1 MNNFTKTILLLS
13 FLLLSSSNLISQSL
27 PVKLEC
33 PGGLPTGLYVD
44 PKTDPLY
51 VGCYGGIWEYNV
63 TSDTWKEVDSDPAYP
78 ILANAKVVEMLID
91 SKGVFYAGCDANTQS
106 YISYD
111 GGKKWQMIES
121 VHLTL
126 QNIYDIYE
134 HPNGSVYFATGTGV
148 VKTPDNGKT
157 WVKLSNT
164 PQGVNNIISNSKGEI
179 FLATSTGLY
188 HSSGDESVWTRVSL
202 PGFIKPVFCFC
213 NDSKGIIYLGQDAG
227 FLKSENDGLT
237 WSLLQNS
244 TVNKLKITKD
254 EIIIGLIG
262 NGGSLCYFDNPSLD
276 WLQFASGSQY
286 IFPNYSKF
294 TIDSKGN
301 IFGLSIR
308 YGLLKIIF
316 NPTGIDDDSVLPVN
330 YTLLQNYPNPF
341 NPGTVISYQLPV
353 AGHVLLKIYDPL
365 GREVETLVDECKRPG
380 KYNYTFSMKDY
391 ELPSGIYFYTL
402 KAGDFI
408 STKKMVLLK

>member
-13 FLLLSSSNLISQSL
+13 FLSLFSSNLISQSL

-44 PKTDPLY
+44 PKTDLLY

-157 WVKLSNT
+157 WVKISNT
-164 PQGVNNIISNSKGEI
+164 PQGINSVFSNNKGDI
-179 FLATSTGLY
+179 FLASSTGLY
-188 HSSGDESVWTRVSL
+188 KSSGDESVWSRITL
-202 PGFIKPVFCFC
+202 GNLFKPVYCFGK
-213 NDSKGIIYLGQDAG
+213 DSKGILFVGMDGAIY
-227 FLKSENDGLT
+227 KSENDGVT
-237 WSLLQNS
+237 WSILSDYTSVQ
-244 TVNKLKITKD
+244 VMKIDKND
-254 EIIIGLIG
+254 IIIAIVG
-262 NGGSLCYFDNPSLD
+262 NGGSLVYFDSQSSS
-276 WLQFASGSQY
+276 WIQFASGSQY
-286 IFPNYSKF
+286 IFPNYSNF
-294 TIDSKGN
+294 TVDSKGN

-316 NPTGIDDDSVLPVN
+316 NPSGIDDTQELPIN
-330 YTLLQNYPNPF
+330 YALLQNYPNPF
-341 NPGTVISYQLPV
+341 NPGTVISYQLAV
-353 AGHVLLKIYDPL
+353 GSHVQIKVDDPL
-365 GREVETLVDECKRPG
+365 GREVATLVDEYKQAG
-380 KYNYTFSMKDY
+380 TYTETFHGTS
-391 ELPSGIYFYTL
+391 LPSGIYFYTL
-402 KAGDFI
+402 KAGDYI
-408 STKKMVLLK
+408 ATKKMILLK